1 MTACSQWH
9 ACCCFYPFV
18 FVSLLVWDVAAAP
31 VKPMHDEQGT
41 EDSSRSG
48 LWVWE
53 TEGTLVL
60 SAPFRS
66 KITHTHC
73 WNMMKCR
80 KIEMLDDYKQ
90 SSCQTNMNELSVIEM
105 STHMTRLI
113 IIRSLHSCWQSKK
126 RVICWCNPR
135 LQDFDRISKHPHF
148 SINIMSVLIPSLPW
162 THWTHVLS
170 SRWLN
175 CCWAATWS
183 QHCWRGSRAATARAA
198 LPPPLCIWQPETD
211 TKTLSS
217 NLNSII
223 R

>member
-1 MTACSQWH
+1 MFGSPFVLTSWQPVH
-9 ACCCFYPFV
+9 SGSCCFYPFV

-53 TEGTLVL
+53 TEGTSVL

-105 STHMTRLI
+105 STHTTRLI
-113 IIRSLHSCWQSKK
+113 IIRSFHSCWQRAKK
-126 RVICWCNPR
+126 GSFVGAIPDCSI
-135 LQDFDRISKHPHF
+135 LTEFLSILISA
-148 SINIMSVLIPSLPW
+148 LTLC
-162 THWTHVLS
+162 LS
-170 SRWLN
+170 
-175 CCWAATWS
+175 
-183 QHCWRGSRAATARAA
+183 
-198 LPPPLCIWQPETD
+198 
-211 TKTLSS
+211 
-217 NLNSII
+217 
-223 R
+223 